1 MHATDPLEH
10 LNTVNRLREE
20 IDRLTGE
27 QIEAMKTATFRVL
40 TTDEGKEYEDRRAK
54 ILELVEQLRIL
65 EEAA

>member
-1 MHATDPLEH
+1 MHATDPPER
-10 LNTVNRLREE
+10 LNTIHRLREE

-40 TTDEGKEYEDRRAK
+40 TIDEGKEYEDRRAK
-54 ILELVEQLRIL
+54 ILELVEQLRLL

>member
-10 LNTVNRLREE
+10 LNTINRLREE

-40 TTDEGKEYEDRRAK
+40 TIDEGKEYEDRRAK

>member
-10 LNTVNRLREE
+10 LNTVNRLREQ

-65 EEAA
+65 EKAA

>member
-40 TTDEGKEYEDRRAK
+40 TTDEGKEYEARRAK

>member
-1 MHATDPLEH
+1 MDATDPPEH

-20 IDRLTGE
+20 LDRLAGE

-40 TTDEGKEYEDRRAK
+40 TTDEDKEYELRRAR
-54 ILELVEQLRIL
+54 ILELVKQLRLL

>member
-40 TTDEGKEYEDRRAK
+40 TTDESKEYEDRRAK

>member
-10 LNTVNRLREE
+10 LNTINRLRGE

-40 TTDEGKEYEDRRAK
+40 TIDEGKEYEDRRAK